1 MRHIPGLE
9 RGVGVDEA
17 RRLLTRTLRAKGIDS
32 PELDARILVG
42 HAIGLDHAALAAA
55 PQRSLT
61 DAEARATIALVMRR
75 LEREPIA
82 RIVGAKEFW
91 GLALSITPATLVPRP
106 ESETVVEAALASVDA
121 RGSRAAPYR
130 IADLGTGSGAL
141 LLALLS
147 ELPQAAGVGTDISV
161 DALITARDNAARLH
175 YRARSAFVAGHFGCA
190 LAGEFDLIVSNP
202 PYIASGDIGALAADV
217 RDYDPRAA
225 LDGGPDGLAAYR
237 CIAGDARRLLAP
249 GGYLVVELGQG
260 QADAVAALLA
270 QAGLKIVIIRN
281 DLAGIPRAL
290 VAHSVGAS
298 ASAHPLG
305 LMRRSEKIAW
315 NIGRE

>member
-1 MRHIPGLE
+1 MKDIPGLE
-9 RGVGVDEA
+9 QGVRVDEA
-17 RRLLTRTLRAKGIDS
+17 RRLLTQTLRAKGIDS
-32 PELDARILVG
+32 PDLDARILIG
-42 HAIGLDHAALAAA
+42 HALGLDHAALAAA

-61 DAEARATIALVMRR
+61 DAEARTTVALATRR

-82 RIVGAKEFW
+82 RIVGTKEFW

-121 RGSRAAPYR
+121 RGSRAAPSR

-141 LLALLS
+141 LLALLA
-147 ELPQAAGVGTDISV
+147 ELPQAIGVGTDISV
-161 DALITARDNAARLH
+161 DALIAARDNAARLH
-175 YRARSAFVAGHFGCA
+175 HRARSAFVAGHFGCA

-202 PYIASGDIGALAADV
+202 PYIASGDIAALAADV
-217 RDYDPRAA
+217 RDHDPRAA

-237 CIAGDARRLLAP
+237 CIAGDARRLLAK
-249 GGYLVVELGQG
+249 GGHLVVELGQG
-260 QADAVAALLA
+260 QAGAIAALFA
-270 QAGLKIVIIRN
+270 QAGLKIVTIRN

-290 VAHSVGAS
+290 VAHSVS
-298 ASAHPLG
+298 ACTRTHPLG

-315 NIGRE
+315 NIDRE

>member
-1 MRHIPGLE
+1 MMAIAGLE
-9 RGVGVDEA
+9 RGVRIDES
-17 RRLLTRTLRAKGIDS
+17 RRLLTQILRAQGIDS

-42 HAIGLDHAALAAA
+42 HALGLDHAALAAA
-55 PQRSLT
+55 WQRSLT
-61 DAEARATIALVMRR
+61 DAEARATIALAIRR
-75 LEREPIA
+75 LNREPIA
-82 RIVGAKEFW
+82 RIVGTKEFW
-91 GLALSITPATLVPRP
+91 GLALHITPATLVPRP

-141 LLALLS
+141 LLALLT
-147 ELPQAAGVGTDISV
+147 ELPQAFGVGTDISV

-175 YRARSAFVAGHFGCA
+175 HRARSAFVAGDFGCA
-190 LAGEFDLIVSNP
+190 LAGEFDLVVSNP
-202 PYIASGDIGALAADV
+202 PYIASGEVAALAADV

-237 CIAGDARRLLAP
+237 CIASDAQRLLARE
-249 GGYLVVELGQG
+249 GHLVVELGQG
-260 QADAVAALLA
+260 QADAVAALFA
-270 QAGLKIVIIRN
+270 QAGLKIAIIRN
-281 DLAGIPRAL
+281 DLAGVSRAL
-290 VAHSVGAS
+290 VAHLGGAG
-298 ASAHPLG
+298 AGAHPLG